1 MFLHMK
7 KMVICGCR
15 STNHSRLGL
24 RNTLYTM
31 IMQNILC
38 DLIGDPFRRRI
49 QRRLHAEYAK
59 SLVLKRIQKSVVAG
73 ERQIA
78 SEKDVVER
86 DTGMSALPE
95 EARGVAVGLHAVE
108 SDQLDSVV
116 EICLFQF
123 RIEKVVFEDHNLVE
137 LPEQRKEF
145 FRMKVFLVRRVAVNP
160 DQFANSL
167 CDDLADALVEPFW
180 INAGNFKKKRTGCGS
195 PRSGSP
201 EHRSDIRARRIFRSR
216 KCRSDRWRRRA

>member
-1 MFLHMK
+1 M
-7 KMVICGCR
+7 
-15 STNHSRLGL
+15 SNE
-24 RNTLYTM
+24 
-31 IMQNILC
+31 ILP
-38 DLIGDPFRRRI
+38 IGDFFKEASRPKYSYSTATLVDKVNSDVFLLSGRPLLIFRIGCPKSGGFCCAVTGREPKQPTI
-49 QRRLHAEYAK
+49 LHAQEIDIEHCHP
-59 SLVLKRIQKSVVAG
+59 LC
-73 ERQIA
+73 
-78 SEKDVVER
+78 
-86 DTGMSALPE
+86 
-95 EARGVAVGLHAVE
+95 VAVGLHAVE